1 MVVPHGIPIAGSK
14 IRWFGCPPMTQRKP
28 LPPIQVMEW
37 QAKDWFGIGS
47 LFILVSMRR
56 IWKDF
61 PGFSHTWIIILL
73 TSCETQIREVSPPVS
88 DPKKKMKRRQIWKSR
103 WWLVRGLY
111 YPSYIGD
118 YSNPRTGNPYKPT
131 RIKWN
136 DSGILNTAHMGPWLW
151 IIRSYTTPAGS
162 EKCLM
167 HERAR
172 NLVFVGNKPW

>member
-1 MVVPHGIPIAGSK
+1 MVVPHGIPIAGWFIMEKYVSK

-28 LPPIQVMEW
+28 LPPIEVMEW

-56 IWKDF
+56 IWDGNRWKDF
-61 PGFSHTWIIILL
+61 PGFSNTWIIILL

-88 DPKKKMKRRQIWKSR
+88 DPKKEMKRRQIWKSR
-103 WWLVRGLY
+103 HPKPIPPDMSSVQSPAWLMIIGDY
-111 YPSYIGD
+111 TTQHIGD

-136 DSGILNTAHMGPWLW
+136 DSGIWTLLIWAPD
-151 IIRSYTTPAGS
+151 Y
-162 EKCLM
+162 E
-167 HERAR
+167 
-172 NLVFVGNKPW
+172 